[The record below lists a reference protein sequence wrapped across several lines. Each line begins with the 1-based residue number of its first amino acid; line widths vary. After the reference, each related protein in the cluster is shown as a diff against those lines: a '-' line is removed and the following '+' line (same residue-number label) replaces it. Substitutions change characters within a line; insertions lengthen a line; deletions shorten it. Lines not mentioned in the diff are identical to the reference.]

1 MSQEDTMNKDQVEGR
16 LKKAGGKVKEVTGKL
31 VGDKFL
37 EQKGR
42 NSRVAGTVQAGY
54 GDLKN
59 KMKKIG

>member
-1 MSQEDTMNKDQVEGR
+1 MNKDQVKGR
-16 LKKAGGKVKEVTGKL
+16 LKKAEGKVKEVTGKI

-42 NSRVAGTVQAGY
+42 NKRAAGAVQAGY

-59 KMKKIG
+59 NVKKIG

>member
-1 MSQEDTMNKDQVEGR
+1 MNKDQVEGR
-16 LKKAGGKVKEVTGKL
+16 LKKAGGKVKEIAGKL
-31 VGDKFL
+31 VGDRFL

-42 NSRVAGTVQAGY
+42 RGRVAGTVQAGY